1 MHESSGKNFRGY
13 HRRSLAETG
22 MYRFKVLFGRD
33 LKCRTFQGQQS
44 EAYVKARALNIKTS
58 LGMPQSMKKQPN
70 SPHLTFSQ

>member
-1 MHESSGKNFRGY
+1 
-13 HRRSLAETG
+13 

-33 LKCRTFQGQQS
+33 LKGRTFQGQQS